1 VVSDCSLIAGV
12 LTSLDKDHATKV
24 QSPHA

>member
-12 LTSLDKDHATKV
+12 LTSLDLAHATKV